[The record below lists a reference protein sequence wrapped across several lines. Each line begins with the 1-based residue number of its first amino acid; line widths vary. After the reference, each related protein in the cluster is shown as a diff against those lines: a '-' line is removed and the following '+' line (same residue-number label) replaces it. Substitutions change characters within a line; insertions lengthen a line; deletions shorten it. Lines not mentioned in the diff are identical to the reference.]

1 MHLLRTL
8 AFALAMVLALAACD
22 GDGNGGDS
30 GQAGDAMEEIADAA
44 GNTLE
49 QDTARSVIS
58 LQQGPA
64 DEQETGQGGLQLHGE
79 EMFGED
85 RRRLAMGGLPGEED
99 AAVPGGEIIVDGTD
113 VYLLAG
119 GPPAPGE
126 GTGDG
131 EEQWLR
137 LNLEAVAEDA
147 QTGSGSPG
155 FLFRDSLLVLEAL
168 HGAEGEASASTAAD
182 DETADGERYEV
193 GLDPDTLPADVDA
206 WWQGMAPAGQERLE
220 MDVWIDRVEGLI
232 TRVDYFPVG
241 RTAGSEGD
249 AAGAGMAVSIS
260 YSDFGTRVDIALP
273 DDDLVTELS
282 PEEVRGMLPG
292 AGAPGGAS
300 GGDAPGAGD
309 TGPDADTDASGA
321 GEDAPLEGS

>member
-1 MHLLRTL
+1 MHLLRTFAL
-8 AFALAMVLALAACD
+8 AFALVLALAACD
-22 GDGNGGDS
+22 GDDGRGEPTGGD
-30 GQAGDAMEEIADAA
+30 GDAMDEIAEAA
-44 GNTLE
+44 GHTLE

-113 VYLLAG
+113 IYMLAG
-119 GPPAPGE
+119 GSPAPGE
-126 GTGDG
+126 GTDEG

-137 LNLEAVAEDA
+137 LDLEAVAEDA
-147 QTGSGSPG
+147 QAGSGSPG

-168 HGAEGEASASTAAD
+168 RGAEGEASPSAGEEAA
-182 DETADGERYEV
+182 EGERYEV
-193 GLDPDTLPADVDA
+193 DLDPDTLPGDVDA

-241 RTAGSEGD
+241 RTAEPAGGAEAGD
-249 AAGAGMAVSIS
+249 PTVAVSIS
-260 YSDFGTRVDIALP
+260 YSDFGARVEIALP

-292 AGAPGGAS
+292 AGASGA
-300 GGDAPGAGD
+300 GAPGAGD
-309 TGPDADTDASGA
+309 TGPDADAPAA
-321 GEDAPLEGS
+321 GEDAPAEDS